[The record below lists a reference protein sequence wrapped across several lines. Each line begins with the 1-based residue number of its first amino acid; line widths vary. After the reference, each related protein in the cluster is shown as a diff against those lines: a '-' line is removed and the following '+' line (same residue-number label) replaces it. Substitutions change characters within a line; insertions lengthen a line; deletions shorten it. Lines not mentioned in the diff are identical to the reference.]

1 MLHLADNRR
10 GSARDTCEVIRVL
23 RTILRGT
30 VVISALAPM
39 WITGCASNLQPSLI
53 AQAQTKS
60 VGSAHVSWM
69 DPAAKTTPTL
79 LYVSNYSAGD
89 VTVYSYQDAKNI
101 KLLGTITGFLHPEG
115 LCSDNSGN
123 VWVSDYGGKAL
134 YEYAHG
140 GSMPIAKIHQHAGYP
155 NDCAVDP
162 KTGNLAVANALPT
175 FHYRDEGVVTV
186 YKPGAHEG
194 THYRGGSL
202 QTRYFDLTYDNKSNL
217 FVECEDDYGYIG
229 PLAEA
234 PAGSTSF
241 NQIELGSS
249 VEFSAFSGLQWI
261 NPTLL
266 MGGLTDSEY
275 SSVAYKLL
283 VSGSSA
289 TVVQTLRFS
298 NTQQAQ
304 GMWRR
309 AGNVAV
315 TDYLNDAVEIYR
327 ISDGS
332 YVTSVTDDISGPYGT
347 TISALPK
354 K

>member
-1 MLHLADNRR
+1 VRPICNRR
-10 GSARDTCEVIRVL
+10 SLL
-23 RTILRGT
+23 RLRGNPWVPLT
-30 VVISALAPM
+30 FRG
-39 WITGCASNLQPSLI
+39 WIPPLRRLQTSNCWGRSPVF
-53 AQAQTKS
+53 T
-60 VGSAHVSWM
+60 
-69 DPAAKTTPTL
+69 
-79 LYVSNYSAGD
+79 
-89 VTVYSYQDAKNI
+89 
-101 KLLGTITGFLHPEG
+101 PEG
-115 LCSDNSGN
+115 LRSDNSGN

-140 GSMPIAKIHQHAGYP
+140 GSTPIAKILQHAGYP

-175 FHYRDEGVVTV
+175 FH
-186 YKPGAHEG
+186 
-194 THYRGGSL
+194 
-202 QTRYFDLTYDNKSNL
+202 LTYDNKSNL

-241 NQIELGSS
+241 TRSNLEAN

-298 NTQQAQ
+298 DTQQAQ

-315 TDYLNDAVEIYR
+315 TEYLNDAVEIYR